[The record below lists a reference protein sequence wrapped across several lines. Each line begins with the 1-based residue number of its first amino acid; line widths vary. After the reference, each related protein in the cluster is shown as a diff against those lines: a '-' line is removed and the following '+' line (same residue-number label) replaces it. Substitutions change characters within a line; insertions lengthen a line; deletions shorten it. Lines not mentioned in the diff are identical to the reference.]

1 MFIKGTRKAG
11 RKGGGT
17 FRERHRGGNSC
28 GISSEGKGIEQSEE
42 FIYSGWK
49 ISSEKMGKDQASYG
63 TD

>member
-1 MFIKGTRKAG
+1 MER
-11 RKGGGT
+11 GGT
-17 FRERHRGGNSC
+17 FRERHRGGNGC
-28 GISSEGKGIEQSEE
+28 GISSEQGIEQSEE